1 MSGDYARCGALNRQG
16 EPCRNRA
23 GKGTSHLGLGRCRNH
38 GGASQV
44 IHGQRART
52 QALRRHYAITSPE
65 LGELVAQYQSDPDP
79 LNVLHEI
86 AVLRALI
93 HCAIEAIDES
103 QTPQGQRSPER
114 SIPDL
119 IEHLSRVVSR
129 VEKARARRSISEE
142 ELILLFRRVA
152 LVVKHHVRDQ
162 DILAAIARDWD
173 SLRVTVSSTVKHDDT
188 LQSPR

>member
-1 MSGDYARCGALNRQG
+1 MARENGKCGALNRQG
-16 EPCRNRA
+16 TPCRNRA

-52 QALRRHYAITSPE
+52 PALRRHYAISSPE
-65 LGELVAQYQSDPDP
+65 VGELVAQYQSDPDP

-93 HCAIEAIDES
+93 HRAIEQIDLS
-103 QTPQGQRSPER
+103 HIPPGNRSFER

-119 IEHLSRVVSR
+119 IERLSRVVGR
-129 VEKARARRSISEE
+129 VEKARARRSISVEE
-142 ELILLFRRVA
+142 FTIVFRRIA
-152 LVVKHHVRDQ
+152 LIVKHHVNDPHTLES
-162 DILAAIARDWD
+162 IVRDWEALKV
-173 SLRVTVSSTVKHDDT
+173 SLRS
-188 LQSPR
+188 Q